1 MNIIFMGTPD
11 FAVETLNALV
21 EAGHRIT
28 LVVTQPD
35 KPRGRGHS
43 MQCPPVKEAASAYN
57 LPVYQPK
64 RIRDEDSIRF
74 LENTQADVIV
84 VVAFGQLLPG
94 EILRMKKYGCVN
106 VHGSLLPKYRGAAP
120 VQWAVINGEDES
132 GVTTMQ
138 MDEGLD
144 TGDMLLKTVVPLEE
158 KETGGSLFEKLSKAG
173 AHLCVETLQRMEA
186 GGIRPEK
193 QGETPTAYASM
204 LTRETG
210 LINWTKGAVSI
221 ERLIRGLNP
230 WPSAYT
236 KFQGKILKIW
246 EAEVRPSD
254 ESKGRC
260 GEILEVTRDTVAVQT
275 GDGILFI
282 KELQLEGRKRMDAGA
297 FLRGISVKAGTV
309 LGQ

>member
-1 MNIIFMGTPD
+1 
-11 FAVETLNALV
+11 
-21 EAGHRIT
+21 
-28 LVVTQPD
+28 
-35 KPRGRGHS
+35 
-43 MQCPPVKEAASAYN
+43 
-57 LPVYQPK
+57 
-64 RIRDEDSIRF
+64 
-74 LENTQADVIV
+74 
-84 VVAFGQLLPG
+84 
-94 EILRMKKYGCVN
+94 
-106 VHGSLLPKYRGAAP
+106 
-120 VQWAVINGEDES
+120 
-132 GVTTMQ
+132 
-138 MDEGLD
+138 
-144 TGDMLLKTVVPLEE
+144 
-158 KETGGSLFEKLSKAG
+158 
-173 AHLCVETLQRMEA
+173 
-186 GGIRPEK
+186 
-193 QGETPTAYASM
+193 M
-204 LTRETG
+204 LTREMG